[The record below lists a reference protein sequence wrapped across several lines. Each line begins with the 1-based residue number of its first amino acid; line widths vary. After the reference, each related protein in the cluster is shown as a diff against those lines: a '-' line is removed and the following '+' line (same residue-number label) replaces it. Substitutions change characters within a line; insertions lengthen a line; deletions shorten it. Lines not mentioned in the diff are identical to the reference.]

1 MKRLYIICFVTLILL
16 FGSCYCIGYY
26 AIINSSDEE
35 PTSAV
40 DYYEFREASALN
52 EPIIKRDTKIIIE
65 EYDVETGAF
74 TEYTLEPDIALLG
87 LQRAQFIGRLNDYN
101 EEPDEEDEAKGFVA
115 AELVEFGSTQVVV
128 RKSYDAPNYN
138 TIGNF
143 VLCELDGKVVVY
155 YEDFMTIYDYTDIDV
170 TKLSTDLQKE
180 IYVGKQIKTLEE
192 LYEFLEEHTS

>member
-16 FGSCYCIGYY
+16 FGGCYAIGYY

-40 DYYEFREASALN
+40 DYYEFREATALN
-52 EPIIKRDTKIIIE
+52 EPIIKRDTRIIIE
-65 EYDVETGAF
+65 EYDVETGEL
-74 TEYTLEPDIALLG
+74 TRSTIEPDIALLG

-101 EEPDEEDEAKGFVA
+101 EEPEEEDVARGFVT
-115 AELVEFGSTQVVV
+115 AELVEFSSSQVVV
-128 RKSYDAPNYN
+128 RKSYDAPDYN
-138 TIGNF
+138 TKGNF
-143 VLCELDGKVVVY
+143 ILCEMDGKVVVY

-170 TKLSTDLQKE
+170 TKLPADLQRE